1 MKRTFTLL
9 AAAAVLAGLFGFHN
23 FIDAAAME
31 SIGAQLLLPET
42 YEQYLDLQNP
52 SDIAEYGNYMAIADG
67 NKIWLYDKEKKSYSS
82 YTQTD
87 ADSVTSLNFY
97 EEGGKTLLYFAAD
110 MSGSNPILWI
120 DCSSPDE
127 ATQTQIQS
135 CATFIISG
143 TDVYFANAQ
152 NSIFYTQMSGSD
164 IVSPSDGSGNITPG
178 SEASNLTPSFAE
190 QNGTVYFSWN
200 QNIYTANRNSSS
212 PYANTEYNI
221 ASFAFTSNGCYYL
234 SMEGYLYRQGSD
246 PELRVES
253 MDGYKF
259 SRICNSGRIY
269 LIYKNCIRAF
279 DADSEQFTGYEI
291 ARYSDSVNRL
301 SQNASDVSVYGKTVF
316 LADTSS
322 NRVLCIEKSGSS
334 VLELTYSP
342 TRVCAGKEA
351 LAVYGSGILTFFV
364 KGNDGYTEAG
374 TTNIANI
381 SGIAYADGKF
391 FLTTS
396 SGMTYSYSLQNGAY
410 ERENAGNLSIT
421 PTDIAADLYGTLYV
435 MTGDGDVY
443 RYDRNTF
450 FNPPSTLD
458 NVTQFS
464 GATRLLADYRGD
476 LYALCGST
484 LVRCDVKEKTPLTS
498 YDLSPALSLVYN
510 SEGSRAVSFALGFD
524 SAEVYILSDAFVAV
538 TTDADVA
545 SLDNLSAADAYTQIY
560 ERLPGDN
567 CAQDVLVRAEQG
579 CVSVLLDMNAL
590 SQKPSVLPCLNAERM
605 SEARTGVVL
614 AQTEY
619 GVLALF
625 YNYSEEGVATTR
637 SYELRLLPENGG
649 YTLLGTQY
657 YTSAAYSAT
666 LSNDVGLYRYP
677 LLQTGSGDGLQP
689 FGVTMQLNGGESV
702 YVLGTLTPEA
712 GVLDADSYSVVRVSR
727 DGQFYYGFV
736 PTGYLVET
744 GESSLREEEFV
755 YRPLKKDS
763 TVVLGGLTLEKEEM
777 LKVYGEADSNGMVFV
792 AYEDADGNVYTG
804 MIRED
809 LLQQPDNSIIAVL
822 VIVPLVTAAVLFS
835 VCYLFLRRQPTL
847 Q

>member
-1 MKRTFTLL
+1 MK
-9 AAAAVLAGLFGFHN
+9 G
-23 FIDAAAME
+23 
-31 SIGAQLLLPET
+31 
-42 YEQYLDLQNP
+42 
-52 SDIAEYGNYMAIADG
+52 
-67 NKIWLYDKEKKSYSS
+67 DK
-82 YTQTD
+82 
-87 ADSVTSLNFY
+87 
-97 EEGGKTLLYFAAD
+97 
-110 MSGSNPILWI
+110 
-120 DCSSPDE
+120 
-127 ATQTQIQS
+127 
-135 CATFIISG
+135 
-143 TDVYFANAQ
+143 
-152 NSIFYTQMSGSD
+152 
-164 IVSPSDGSGNITPG
+164 
-178 SEASNLTPSFAE
+178 
-190 QNGTVYFSWN
+190 
-200 QNIYTANRNSSS
+200 
-212 PYANTEYNI
+212 
-221 ASFAFTSNGCYYL
+221 
-234 SMEGYLYRQGSD
+234 
-246 PELRVES
+246 
-253 MDGYKF
+253 
-259 SRICNSGRIY
+259 
-269 LIYKNCIRAF
+269 
-279 DADSEQFTGYEI
+279 
-291 ARYSDSVNRL
+291 
-301 SQNASDVSVYGKTVF
+301 
-316 LADTSS
+316 
-322 NRVLCIEKSGSS
+322 
-334 VLELTYSP
+334 
-342 TRVCAGKEA
+342 
-351 LAVYGSGILTFFV
+351 
-364 KGNDGYTEAG
+364 GYTEAG

-381 SGIAYADGKF
+381 SGIAYTDGKF
-391 FLTTS
+391 FLSTN

-443 RYDRNTF
+443 RYDQNTF

-590 SQKPSVLPCLNAERM
+590 SQKPSVLPCLNAERI

-637 SYELRLLPENGG
+637 SYELRLLLENGG

-702 YVLGTLTPEA
+702 YVLGTLTPKRECWTPILTAWCAYRATGNSTTDLCLPAISWNGRKLPA
-712 GVLDADSYSVVRVSR
+712 GGRICLSSPQKGQHRRARRADAGKGRDAESVRGSGFQRNGVCRVR
-727 DGQFYYGFV
+727 
-736 PTGYLVET
+736 
-744 GESSLREEEFV
+744 
-755 YRPLKKDS
+755 
-763 TVVLGGLTLEKEEM
+763 
-777 LKVYGEADSNGMVFV
+777 
-792 AYEDADGNVYTG
+792 
-804 MIRED
+804 
-809 LLQQPDNSIIAVL
+809 
-822 VIVPLVTAAVLFS
+822 
-835 VCYLFLRRQPTL
+835 RRRRKRVHGHDPH
-847 Q
+847 